1 MARSPRVT
9 SRRLPD
15 ATRRRLEVATA
26 MAWESLV
33 ETHVIHARQ
42 FVSLFA
48 DRLSLEDALAR
59 YLLEM
64 DLGESMATATRTRVL
79 VAIEESSRTGIEP
92 ARAPA
97 DDESAADEDTENEG
111 WKRFRPDIVV
121 RDFMQRQKR
130 DDELDAWIQ
139 LAVARAEEGVITTH
153 VDNAITFAAL
163 LEDYLPIDRAVQH
176 YLSAVNLAGS
186 RAQAIY
192 QRTMARLADVHL
204 PAPAPR
210 RRSASRD

>member
-1 MARSPRVT
+1 MARPPRIT

-33 ETHVIHARQ
+33 DTHVAHAGQ
-42 FVSLFA
+42 FVTLFA
-48 DRLSLEDALAR
+48 DRLTLEETIAR

-64 DLGESMATATRTRVL
+64 DLGDTMAAATRTRVL
-79 VAIEESSRTGIEP
+79 VAIEETTRTGAQPASVPLPERAGEP
-92 ARAPA
+92 GDDVA
-97 DDESAADEDTENEG
+97 DG
-111 WKRFRPDIVV
+111 WRRFRPDVVV
-121 RDFMQRQKR
+121 RDFMQRQRR
-130 DDELDAWIQ
+130 DDELEAWIQ
-139 LAVARAEEGVITTH
+139 LAIARAEEGVITTH

-163 LEDYLPIDRAVQH
+163 LEEYLPIDRAVQH
-176 YLSAVNLAGS
+176 YLGAVNLSGS

-204 PAPAPR
+204 PVPVPR
-210 RRSASRD
+210 SRSANR

>member
-15 ATRRRLEVATA
+15 TTRRRLEVATA

-33 ETHVIHARQ
+33 DTHVAHARQ
-42 FVSLFA
+42 FVTLFA

-59 YLLEM
+59 YLLEL

-79 VAIEESSRTGIEP
+79 VAIEENSRAGIAPPAFPPVDADSEDDDAGIE
-92 ARAPA
+92 
-97 DDESAADEDTENEG
+97 G
-111 WKRFRPDIVV
+111 WRRFRPDIVV
-121 RDFMQRQKR
+121 RDFMQRQRR
-130 DDELDAWIQ
+130 DDELEAWIQ
-139 LAVARAEEGVITTH
+139 LAVARAEEGVITSH

-176 YLSAVNLAGS
+176 YLTAVNLAGG

-210 RRSASRD
+210 SRPAKR